1 LVAGVAWLE
10 EVKRALQHVRG
21 SDATEIEVSRPGLRL
36 RVRRTP
42 GMGRAADVAIGR
54 EVAPSPGTTIVA
66 PLTGI
71 FYRASSPVT
80 QPYVVEGDAVQPET
94 VVGLIEAMKIFN
106 EVLAER
112 RGRVREILVQAG
124 ELVQAGDR
132 LMMIDEAAD
141 VTTGP
146 GSL

>member
-1 LVAGVAWLE
+1 MAGVAWLE
-10 EVKRALQHVRG
+10 EVKRALEHVRV

-42 GMGRAADVAIGR
+42 GAGRAVDLDAGPIVP
-54 EVAPSPGTTIVA
+54 PSPGTTIVA

-71 FYRASSPVT
+71 FYRASSPT
-80 QPYVVEGDAVQPET
+80 AEPYVREGDAVQPET

-112 RGRVREILVQAG
+112 RGQVREILVQG
-124 ELVQAGDR
+124 GDLIQAGDR
-132 LMMIDEAAD
+132 LMTIDEAVDLAP
-141 VTTGP
+141 GP
-146 GSL
+146 GLT